1 VKLRWRGA
9 LFVAAGDY
17 HHHLGLNVWHSYQGG
32 SVDPRSR
39 GLRGFTLFLP
49 RREWKSA
56 VERLSSAAGV
66 RLEGETAVL
75 TDPFGI
81 QVRLKPV
88 RD

>member
-1 VKLRWRGA
+1 
-9 LFVAAGDY
+9 
-17 HHHLGLNVWHSYQGG
+17 
-32 SVDPRSR
+32 
-39 GLRGFTLFLP
+39 LP
-49 RREWKSA
+49 LREWKSA